1 MTAGSKSGNPSFSLA
16 SLTRMPVYF
25 CLLCCSNHYL
35 YSPCMLRRC
44 THSNK
49 ISDRMS
55 SSADRSSIFSI
66 KDEGFQDGWFG
77 FHACLLLCP
86 LSDWLWLLSWLMRL
100 NLGDGMLARDVEN
113 DEGMIEC
120 QSDRIRLSVV
130 PFQIEIEKGCV
141 CSKGRSWEQTQ
152 ARPLGMLLSLSAR
165 SSLFLPSLPP
175 FIHSLN
181 INLKIVK
188 HLDLTSK

>member
-1 MTAGSKSGNPSFSLA
+1 
-16 SLTRMPVYF
+16 
-25 CLLCCSNHYL
+25 
-35 YSPCMLRRC
+35 
-44 THSNK
+44 
-49 ISDRMS
+49 
-55 SSADRSSIFSI
+55 
-66 KDEGFQDGWFG
+66 
-77 FHACLLLCP
+77 
-86 LSDWLWLLSWLMRL
+86 MRL

-141 CSKGRSWEQTQ
+141 GSKGRSWEQTQ